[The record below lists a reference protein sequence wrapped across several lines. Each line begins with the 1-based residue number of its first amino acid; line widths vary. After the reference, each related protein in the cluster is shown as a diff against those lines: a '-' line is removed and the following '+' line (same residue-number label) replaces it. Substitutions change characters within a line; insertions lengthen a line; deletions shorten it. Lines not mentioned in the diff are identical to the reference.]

1 MDNLRNGLMYVTYY
15 EQRTEEG
22 TDVFYH
28 LASSRKEA
36 HDILKLFPG
45 NLWDSLRPGSLQKN
59 SQPLMLMLLK
69 NSLLYEAKL
78 NTLSQ
83 AWKSLG
89 DFRYIF
95 RKLQRSSEAVRLK
108 TSVIQLYSNC
118 VSTSNEFLVKYVHE
132 NKQTLKERL
141 L

>member
-1 MDNLRNGLMYVTYY
+1 
-15 EQRTEEG
+15 
-22 TDVFYH
+22 
-28 LASSRKEA
+28 
-36 HDILKLFPG
+36 
-45 NLWDSLRPGSLQKN
+45 
-59 SQPLMLMLLK
+59 MLMLLK